1 MTNAEAIMEK
11 IRGNMSYLQER
22 YKVKNVGVFG
32 SYIRGDNNKESDVDI
47 LVEFHEPPTL
57 LEFVALERHIGELAG
72 MKVDLVMRTALKPG
86 IGERILQEVVYV
98 SILSQFCSNL
108 HMPQKEMPISCG
120 FTEIDLIFARSCEP
134 A

>member
-1 MTNAEAIMEK
+1 MIDTEGIMEK
-11 IRGNMSYLQER
+11 IKEDMPYLQER

-57 LEFVALERHIGELAG
+57 LEFVALERHIGELTG
-72 MKVDLVMRTALKPG
+72 MEVDLVMRTALKPG

-98 SILSQFCSNL
+98 
-108 HMPQKEMPISCG
+108 
-120 FTEIDLIFARSCEP
+120 
-134 A
+134 

>member
-1 MTNAEAIMEK
+1 MTDTEGIMEK
-11 IRGNMSYLQER
+11 IKEDMPYLRER

-57 LEFVALERHIGELAG
+57 LEFLALERYLGELIG

-86 IGERILQEVVYV
+86 IRERILQEVVYV
-98 SILSQFCSNL
+98 
-108 HMPQKEMPISCG
+108 
-120 FTEIDLIFARSCEP
+120 
-134 A
+134 

>member
-1 MTNAEAIMEK
+1 MTDTESIMEK
-11 IRGNMSYLQER
+11 IKEDMPYLQEQ

-57 LEFVALERHIGELAG
+57 LKFVALERHIGELTG

-86 IGERILQEVVYV
+86 IRERILQEVVYV
-98 SILSQFCSNL
+98 
-108 HMPQKEMPISCG
+108 
-120 FTEIDLIFARSCEP
+120 
-134 A
+134 